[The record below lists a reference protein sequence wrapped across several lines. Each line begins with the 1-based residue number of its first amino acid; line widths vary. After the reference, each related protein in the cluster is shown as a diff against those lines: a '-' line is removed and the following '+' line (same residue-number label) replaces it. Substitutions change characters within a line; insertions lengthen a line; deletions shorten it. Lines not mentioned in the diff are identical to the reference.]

1 MYVVLSVIIP
11 SKYSIE
17 SASHWITSHGFI
29 NRKIHTTSNF
39 HRFRQHT
46 MSYAHDRGYNNI
58 KTVSIGNDGIKLII
72 AYQEPRELTH
82 RVGKPILGSRE
93 LTGGGIIDTATTAI
107 FGRTKYPPDQQ
118 KLIDKYGDIKVVS
131 ATIGKNPLSSFLTG
145 ILNVLTLGG
154 FQQFINKSPYDKL
167 FHIYI
172 ILHLENG
179 TNILVEKR
187 PSIQMKVVVSYNPP
201 KTQQIKTSVPGITFK
216 TILDNTQ
223 KKQGSGYFT
232 YNASSNNC
240 QKFILDMLTANRLY
254 TPYLKDFVYQDVS
267 ELFKMYGP
275 AAAIVNATTGAAEV
289 ADIIKKGGRI

>member
-1 MYVVLSVIIP
+1 MSYVVLSVLIP

-17 SASHWITSHGFI
+17 SASHWVTSHGFI

-39 HRFRQHT
+39 HRFRQSVGSANH
-46 MSYAHDRGYNNI
+46 SI
-58 KTVSIGNDGIKLII
+58 KTISIGNDGIRLVI
-72 AYQEPRELTH
+72 AYQEP
-82 RVGKPILGSRE
+82 

-107 FGRTKYPPDQQ
+107 FGRTKYPSDQQ
-118 KLIDKYGDIKVVS
+118 RLIDKYGDIKVVS
-131 ATIGKNPLSSFLTG
+131 ATIGRNPLSSFLTG

-154 FQQFINKSPYDKL
+154 FQAWMNKSPYDKL

-179 TNILVEKR
+179 TNILLEKR
-187 PSIQMKVVVSYNPP
+187 PSIQMKVVGSYNPP
-201 KTQQIKTSVPGITFK
+201 KTQQIETSVPGITFK

-223 KKQGSGYFT
+223 KKMGSGYFG

-240 QKFILDMLTANRLY
+240 QVYIMSMLTANRLY
-254 TPYLKDFVYQDVS
+254 TPYLNEFVYQNVS

-275 AAAIVNATTGAAEV
+275 AAAIVNATTGAAET